1 MKRGYVDG
9 RYGQVHYWEHGAA
22 SALPDL
28 FCLHATAYSGQ
39 TLLPL
44 LERLGRDRRVI
55 ALDTPGYGGS
65 DAPPAPVPFED
76 YGAAIGDAMRAL
88 GASAMAPADLFG
100 YHTGALLSTEVA
112 AADSTLVARLVLIGV
127 PFFSADENAAWRAK
141 LVHHSTLT
149 ESFDQFRARWDYF
162 VTHRTPGLSLERAFA
177 CFVDELRSY
186 PRDWWAHGALM
197 DYRADL
203 RLPLVSTPALVIN
216 PRGSLEQQSRH
227 AAHALPNC
235 GLVELPEVGG
245 APFDLAP
252 DALAD
257 AMRSFLTALP

>member
-9 RYGQVHYWEHGAA
+9 RYGQVHYWEHGA
-22 SALPDL
+22 SGTLPDL
-28 FCLHATAYSGQ
+28 YCLHATAYSGQ

-65 DAPPAPVPFED
+65 DAPPAPIPFEA
-76 YGAAIGDAMRAL
+76 YGLAIAEAIRAARGAA
-88 GASAMAPADLFG
+88 SAPVDLFG
-100 YHTGALLSTEVA
+100 YHTGALLATEVA
-112 AADSTLVARLVLIGV
+112 AADAALVARLVLIGV
-127 PFFSADENAAWRAK
+127 PFFSAEENAAWRDK
-141 LVHHSTLT
+141 LVHKSVLT

-162 VTHRTPGLSLERAFA
+162 ITNRTPGLPLRRAFD
-177 CFVDELRSY
+177 CFVDELRVY

-203 RLPLVSTPALVIN
+203 RLPLASAPALVIN
-216 PRGSLEQQSRH
+216 PRGSLEQQSRN
-227 AAHALPNC
+227 AARAMPRC
-235 GLVELPEVGG
+235 TLVELPQVGG

-257 AMRSFLTALP
+257 AMREFLTATA